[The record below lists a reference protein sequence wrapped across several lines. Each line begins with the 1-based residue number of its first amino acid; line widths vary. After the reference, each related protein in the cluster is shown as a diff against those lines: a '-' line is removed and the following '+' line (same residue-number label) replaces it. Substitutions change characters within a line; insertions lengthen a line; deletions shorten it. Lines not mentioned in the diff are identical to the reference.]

1 MNRTLMVA
9 GGLLC
14 GAMLAGGLVLLFAPR
29 SGAETQQVIRDRVQS
44 ILSAGQEAAE
54 ARRLELTERFEALK
68 EPGAQV

>member
-1 MNRTLMVA
+1 MNRTVTVA
-9 GGLLC
+9 GGLLF
-14 GAMLAGGLVLLFAPR
+14 GAMLAGGLVLLLAPR

-44 ILSAGQEAAE
+44 VVSAGQEAAE

>member
-9 GGLLC
+9 GGLLF
-14 GAMLAGGLVLLFAPR
+14 GAMLAGGMVLLLAPR

-68 EPGAQV
+68 EPVAKV